1 MGGIVAV
8 LRQRVVFT
16 QQVWPVALAVSLAA
30 CGSETP
36 TGPTG
41 TPDPGASGAAVA
53 VTVTCTPEPN
63 GQQCRASAQ
72 LSNGAVQDVTASAT
86 WTSSNTNVAT
96 VDSGGRVTNIANG
109 QAEIRATYQDHFG
122 GTLVLVNLS
131 VLSVAVTCTPET
143 AAHVC
148 TARAAL
154 SNGVT
159 QDVTRSGAFW
169 FSSNTNVATVDQAGR
184 VTHVNNGEVEIAARF
199 GTATG
204 GVRLTLSA
212 VRTLASVSVACT
224 AGVETHQ
231 CAALAHFSD
240 ATTETVT
247 SQAVWTSSNT
257 AVALVDSTGRVRHRI
272 SGQVEIRAVYRNLTG
287 SVVLDIVVGVTGTS
301 VVINEFALRAT
312 DASVDDFV
320 ELRNDSTS
328 VVDISGWQI
337 REWLASDGSIAVRL
351 TVPAGIVLMP
361 GCHYLAAFNS
371 TVKIGTYTND
381 VGVARDIKLDNL
393 STNGGIALFRTDGTI
408 VDQVGMN
415 PGSLFKEGATLPP
428 TMIDDDRS
436 YTRVGNDTN
445 DNASDFVKVTRTA
458 MNSTSSCA
466 VR

>member
-8 LRQRVVFT
+8 LRQGVAWR
-16 QQVWPVALAVSLAA
+16 QQLWPLSLAISLAA

-36 TGPTG
+36 TGPAGPSGSG
-41 TPDPGASGAAVA
+41 TTVA

-86 WTSSNTNVAT
+86 WTSSNPSVAT

-122 GTLVLVNLS
+122 GTLALVNLS

-148 TARAAL
+148 TARATL
-154 SNGVT
+154 SNGLT

-169 FSSNTNVATVDQAGR
+169 FSSNTNVATVDSSGR

-204 GVRLTLSA
+204 GVVLTLSG

-224 AGVETHQ
+224 AGLETHQ
-231 CAALAHFSD
+231 CAALAHYSD

-247 SQAVWTSSNT
+247 SQAAWTSSNT
-257 AVALVDSTGRVRHRI
+257 AVALVDSAGRVRHRI
-272 SGQVEIRAVYRNLTG
+272 SGQVEIRAAYRNLTG
-287 SVVLDIVVGVTGTS
+287 SLVLDIVAGVTGTS

-320 ELRNDSTS
+320 ELRNDSAS
-328 VVDISGWQI
+328 AADISGWQI
-337 REWLASDGSIAVRL
+337 REWVASDGTIGVRL
-351 TVPAGIVLMP
+351 TVPPGIVLMP
-361 GCHYLAAFNS
+361 GCHYLAAFNP
-371 TVKIGTYTND
+371 TVKVGTYTPD
-381 VGVARDIKLDNL
+381 VGVARDVKLDTL
-393 STNGGIALFRTDGTI
+393 TTNGGIALFRVDGTI

-415 PGSLFKEGATLPP
+415 PSSPFREGTTLPP
-428 TMIDDDRS
+428 TGIDDSRS

-445 DNASDFVKVTRTA
+445 DNAADFVKLTRTA